1 MNKNNKITRDQAA
14 RGGSDLKSFISQH
27 FFRAARLK
35 HSEATN
41 FHPLI
46 LLNAIKNI
54 IGDRRNN
61 PSLQLLREIEDL
73 TRGKTVREDD
83 NTILN
88 QVAEAG
94 LGKSIF
100 IMDME
105 DACQAGNLQLM
116 EQEAARIHWA
126 SENGSA
132 ALEILVEL
140 SLQDFE
146 KNGILAFHLQRACV
160 FEGKNSKTWR
170 FTRTLLIEMVKESLP
185 EPHPEKDLDP
195 WLFMGKILNIPEPN
209 LWVKYSAALRLWQ
222 GEYTRTKGYRR
233 EISHWLDNMSLSGD
247 SFDLTVNLNGL
258 KSYVE
263 NGGTYFIKLGESLL
277 KNEAGEKLTAV
288 EALRYLAN
296 NCPRPE
302 LHKVA
307 RALEFLK
314 EL

>member
-1 MNKNNKITRDQAA
+1 MNANINITRNQAA
-14 RGGSDLKSFISQH
+14 RGGSDLKSFISQR
-27 FFRAARLK
+27 FFLAARLK

-54 IGDRRNN
+54 IGDQRHN
-61 PSLQLLREIEDL
+61 PSTLLLKEIEDL
-73 TRGKTVREDD
+73 SRGKTVREDD

-88 QVAEAG
+88 QVAKAG

-116 EQEAARIHWA
+116 EQEAARLHWA

-132 ALEILVEL
+132 ALEILIEL
-140 SLQDFE
+140 ALQDFE
-146 KNGILAFHLQRACV
+146 KNGILAFHLQRACA
-160 FEGKNSKTWR
+160 FAGKNLKTWR
-170 FTRTLLIEMVKESLP
+170 FTRTLLIEMGKESLP
-185 EPHPEKDLDP
+185 EPHLEKDLNP
-195 WLFMGKILNIPEPN
+195 WIFMGKILNIPQPH
-209 LWVKYSAALRLWQ
+209 LWVKYSVALRLWQ
-222 GEYTRTKGYRR
+222 GEYTRAKGYRR
-233 EISHWLDNMSLSGD
+233 EISHWLDNLSLTGD
-247 SFDLTVNLNGL
+247 FFDLTGKLNDL

-277 KNEAGEKLTAV
+277 KNETGEKLSAV

-302 LHKVA
+302 LRKVA
-307 RALEFLK
+307 RAIEILK